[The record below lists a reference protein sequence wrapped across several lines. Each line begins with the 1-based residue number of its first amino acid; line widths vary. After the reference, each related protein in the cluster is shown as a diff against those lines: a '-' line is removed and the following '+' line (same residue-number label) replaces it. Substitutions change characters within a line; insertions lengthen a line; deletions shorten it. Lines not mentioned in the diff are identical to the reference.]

1 LERNAASGFQRYGE
15 EAVVSQF
22 EVILFDVGG
31 VLLTNGWD
39 HVERTRVFE
48 LLGIDA
54 ADYEVRQRTHYV
66 AWDTGLITAREFQDA
81 TIFYKPRTFSREQFW
96 AAVLEQSQLLAG
108 GAMGILEEIA
118 ASNKYLL
125 GALNNEPRETNEYR
139 FEKFGLNGLLRVR
152 LSSCYLGLH
161 KPDLPF
167 YRRALD
173 VLGSPAKRVLFIDDR
188 VENVAAATEVG
199 IHALLFEGAEKLR
212 RELEE
217 LGVLTAQR

>member
-1 LERNAASGFQRYGE
+1 M
-15 EAVVSQF
+15 SQF

-39 HVERTRVFE
+39 RYERGEVFARF
-48 LLGIDA
+48 GIDKA
-54 ADYEVRQRTHYV
+54 EYDARQREHYV
-66 AWDTGLITAREFQDA
+66 AWDTGQITAREFQDA
-81 TIFYKPRTFSREQFW
+81 TIFYKPRTFSREEFW
-96 AAVLEQSQLLAG
+96 AAVLEQSELLPD
-108 GAMGILEEIA
+108 GALGILEEIA

-173 VLGSPAKRVLFIDDR
+173 ILGCPAEQVLFIDDR
-188 VENVAAATEVG
+188 VENVAAATDVG

-217 LGVLTAQR
+217 LGVLTPQR